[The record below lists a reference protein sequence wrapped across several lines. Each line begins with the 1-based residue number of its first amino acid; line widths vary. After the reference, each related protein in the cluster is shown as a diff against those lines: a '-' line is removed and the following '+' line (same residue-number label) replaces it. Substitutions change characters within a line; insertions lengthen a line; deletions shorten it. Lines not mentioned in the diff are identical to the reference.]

1 MGFIKIKNVELN
13 VDALKSVTMDES
25 VELFKNINPN
35 IVIEGWKAV
44 NPEQKPKRKRKSRSK
59 IS

>member
-13 VDALKSVTMDES
+13 VDALKSVTMDEA

-44 NPEQKPKRKRKSRSK
+44 NTEQKPKRKRKSRSK

>member
-1 MGFIKIKNVELN
+1 LENSTK
-13 VDALKSVTMDES
+13 DEAI
-25 VELFKNINPN
+25 EIFKNINPN

-44 NPEQKPKRKRKSRSK
+44 NPEEKPKRKRKSRSK

>member
-1 MGFIKIKNVELN
+1 MGYIKIKNVELN
-13 VDALKSVTMDES
+13 VEALKSVTMDEA

-44 NPEQKPKRKRKSRSK
+44 NPEEKPKRKRKSRSK